1 MKRISVVLIALMFF
15 ACSSNVKDRLDID
28 ISQIEIE
35 DFQIQSYGKDLFEI
49 DTLDFNNQLAELA
62 LKYPYFLENV
72 FADIKYVNQFKDYVT
87 DPKMIELNETT
98 QLFFPDRISLED
110 ELQDAF
116 KHYKYY
122 FPKNLIPTV
131 YTFVSGLSFEEP
143 IIYKDDVIAIAI
155 DLYLGS
161 DFELYKEL
169 GVPNYIA
176 ELMQKQYISVDC
188 MRAMAINHVLHNQT
202 NKTLLDQMIYYGKV
216 LYFIDAMLPQ
226 KEDRYKIGYTQ
237 AQYDWCIQNESKIWS
252 IFIEEELL
260 FSNDYQ
266 KTSKF
271 ILPGP
276 FTQSISNESPAAL
289 GIWIGWQIISSFM
302 ENNPD
307 ISLEELLTIRDPKL
321 ILQDSKYK
329 PNR

>member
-1 MKRISVVLIALMFF
+1 MKKNSIFLIALILF
-15 ACSSNVKDRLDID
+15 ACSRDVKDRLDID
-28 ISQIEIE
+28 VSRIEIE
-35 DFQIQSYGKDLFEI
+35 DFKVQAYGKDLFDI

-72 FADIKYVNQFKDYVT
+72 FEDMKYVNQFRDYVT
-87 DPKMIELNETT
+87 DPKLIELNETT
-98 QLFFPDRISLED
+98 QSLYPDRLSLEN
-110 ELQDAF
+110 ELKDAY

-122 FPKNLIPTV
+122 FPDIPIPVV

-143 IIYKDDVIAIAI
+143 IIFKDDVTAIAI

-176 ELMQKQYISVDC
+176 ELMQESYISVDC
-188 MRAMAINHVLHNQT
+188 MRAMAIGHVPPNQT
-202 NKTLLDQMIYYGKV
+202 NETLLDQMIYYGKM

-237 AQYDWCIQNESKIWS
+237 VQYDWCIQHESKIWS

-276 FTQSISNESPAAL
+276 FTQSISKEAPAAL
-289 GIWIGWQIISSFM
+289 GIWIGWQIITSYM
-302 ENNPD
+302 ENNPE
-307 ISLEELLTIRDPKL
+307 ISLNQLLALRDPQL
-321 ILQDSKYK
+321 ILKDSKYK
-329 PNR
+329 PRK